1 MIRGF
6 YFGHIVGG
14 PFIKL
19 IEKKLKR
26 LCLVNDFYTVG
37 RKSFVKNVRFV
48 PKTATWYLEFCAG
61 LTWRKFLLVKSEI
74 KF

>member
-6 YFGHIVGG
+6 YFGHNVGG

-37 RKSFVKNVRFV
+37 RKSFVKYVRFV
-48 PKTATWYLEFCAG
+48 AKTYVT
-61 LTWRKFLLVKSEI
+61 LLQPGT
-74 KF
+74 

>member
-6 YFGHIVGG
+6 YFGHNVGG

-48 PKTATWYLEFCAG
+48 SKT
-61 LTWRKFLLVKSEI
+61 
-74 KF
+74 